1 MGTVSSADMSKQ
13 PLAPDGFAVGLLLLG
28 VVLLLFPAM
37 RVAGVVALGLAVS
50 YWVLMSLL
58 KSLRR

>member
-1 MGTVSSADMSKQ
+1 MSKQ